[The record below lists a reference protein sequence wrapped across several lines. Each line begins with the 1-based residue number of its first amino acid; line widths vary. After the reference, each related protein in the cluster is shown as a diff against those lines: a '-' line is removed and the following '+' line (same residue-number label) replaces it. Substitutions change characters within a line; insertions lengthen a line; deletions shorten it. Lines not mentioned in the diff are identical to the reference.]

1 MKTKKAKT
9 GINRNWFQIFWGY
22 DYVAN
27 LRTKE
32 IHKVDSGCRCLKDFA
47 RHNQQF
53 LTRKQALKKLK
64 GKSEFNGCRWCMKEF
79 DKG

>member
-1 MKTKKAKT
+1 MKTKKVKT
-9 GINRNWFQIFWGY
+9 GIKRNWFQILFGY

-32 IHKVDSGCRCLKDFA
+32 IHKVDSGCKCFKDFA
-47 RHNQQF
+47 RHNQKY
-53 LTRKQALKKLK
+53 LTRNGMLRYMAK
-64 GKSEFNGCRWCMKEF
+64 GYNGCRWCMTEF